1 MSLIKFRQ
9 IAGIILFVF
18 FGFVVAGAQAA
29 QISGNNHGNIVVEEF
44 FDYQCP
50 HCRIML
56 ESTDRLA
63 RTNQNVKLITR
74 VVPLMDRSS
83 WTIARAVLA
92 ARQQGKY
99 AELHRLL
106 MQQRQN
112 ISFEQLLGLAEMV
125 KINVPQLKRDMQSKS
140 IVAELNANI
149 SASRRRGVDII
160 PATFVYRAGNSAS
173 QIRIVGDKSVDELQQ
188 TISNL

>member
-1 MSLIKFRQ
+1 MSLINFRQ
-9 IAGIILFVF
+9 ITTIILFVF
-18 FGFVVAGAQAA
+18 IGFFGASAQAA

-56 ESTDRLA
+56 ENTDRLA

-83 WTIARAVLA
+83 WIIARAVLA

-99 AELHRLL
+99 SQLHHLL

-112 ISFEQLLGLAEMV
+112 ISFEQLLSLAEMAG
-125 KINVPQLKRDMQSKS
+125 INVSQLKRDMQSKS

-149 SASRRRGVDII
+149 SASRNRGVDII
-160 PATFVYRAGNSAS
+160 PATFVYREGKKSS
-173 QIRIVGDKSVDELQQ
+173 QIRIVGDKSLDELQQ
-188 TISNL
+188 TISSL